1 MTVYFSGCR
10 HNCVGCHNPLSHD
23 FGNGRPFTTHLQ
35 DEIIQYVNDTPYITG
50 VTLSG
55 GDPMFSAGAVT
66 PFARRLRDA
75 CSGIDI
81 WIYSGFTYEQIIA
94 DPQRSELLSL
104 CDVLVDGKFELAL
117 KSPNLKYKGSKN
129 QRTIDVQASLS
140 TGQIVLVSEE

>member
-1 MTVYFSGCR
+1 
-10 HNCVGCHNPLSHD
+10 
-23 FGNGRPFTTHLQ
+23 
-35 DEIIQYVNDTPYITG
+35 
-50 VTLSG
+50 
-55 GDPMFSAGAVT
+55 MFSAGAVT